1 MFALQLIYA
10 QSRGEGAV
18 SSKLCKMPP
27 NMSWPAP
34 SSALPWSSLVQRKK
48 MATEAHNRTERA
60 SERSHRHNR
69 TGQVRAQREYV

>member
-27 NMSWPAP
+27 NMSWPTP

-48 MATEAHNRTERA
+48 MVTEAHNRTERA
-60 SERSHRHNR
+60 SERSHHHK
-69 TGQVRAQREYV
+69 VPVLARARA